1 MGRLDH
7 YREQLARLAD
17 PRTLPE
23 SQAQAVLDDAK
34 PVYYLNAGLHS
45 PEMGSP
51 EVVMEVAY
59 RLAAS
64 DDPAIRR
71 IRDNVIVV
79 INTVAEPDGR
89 DKQVDW
95 YYRYTKKLTDWDDG
109 FPRTVPYWGRYIVHD
124 NNRDG
129 LQISAALT
137 KAIFASYYKWHPTVM
152 LDLHESVPLIYMSTG
167 TGPYNETIDPI
178 TISEWQ
184 VLANHDVTSITAQGL
199 PGAFTWAFYDGW
211 WPGYGIWVANNHNA
225 IGRFYETFGNAGA
238 NTYVRDLS
246 DSRYA
251 NDPVTS
257 RTWYRPDPATKKVRW
272 SARDNVNYM
281 EAGVLSALGYAADNG
296 PSMLRNFYQKGLN
309 NIDRGRTLKPHAFV
323 IPKDQRDPRR
333 AAYLVN
339 QLQRQKIEVHRRT
352 AGDSAGDYVVLLNQP
367 YRNLAV
373 TLLTKQNFPSDALY
387 PPYDDIA
394 WTLQWLYGVDLK
406 AVDDSAAL
414 HWPNLALMT
423 DTASYVGAV
432 AGSGPVWLLD
442 YKAQA
447 ELLPALYWLKEQS
460 PKAKAYAAEKGFT
473 VATSAAAAGSGP
485 SAAATMANDSFA
497 TGAVI
502 FEGVS
507 ASTAS
512 TLAQRFGLDL
522 RAAASAPS
530 VARHELDA
538 PRVAIYHTWYS
549 TQDEGWARYTFEQS
563 AVPYTSIDKDDLRK
577 GDLRRR
583 FDVILVPSVGGDF
596 EQLVH
601 GIDRK
606 WGPMPYTKTSEFQAH
621 GTPDSTD
628 DMTGGPGFEGI
639 ANLQR
644 FVEDGGMLIASEG
657 ATALAAESGIA
668 RPMSSKST
676 GNLFHPG
683 SIVRAKARRPDHP
696 ILYGYPET
704 FQIFRGNGPLYQV
717 ARRDRSMM
725 VLQFG
730 TKKLPDE
737 EEKFEGP
744 MLGIPDFGAK
754 PDSAKADT
762 TAAKPAAPAAD
773 NAYVMSGMVR
783 NESQIVGQAA
793 ILDVPVG
800 TGRVVAFMF
809 NPLHRFLNHHEFP
822 LVWNALANWNDFK

>member
-1 MGRLDH
+1 
-7 YREQLARLAD
+7 
-17 PRTLPE
+17 
-23 SQAQAVLDDAK
+23 V
-34 PVYYLNAGLHS
+34 
-45 PEMGSP
+45 
-51 EVVMEVAY
+51 
-59 RLAAS
+59 
-64 DDPAIRR
+64 
-71 IRDNVIVV
+71 
-79 INTVAEPDGR
+79 
-89 DKQVDW
+89 
-95 YYRYTKKLTDWDDG
+95 
-109 FPRTVPYWGRYIVHD
+109 
-124 NNRDG
+124 
-129 LQISAALT
+129 
-137 KAIFASYYKWHPTVM
+137 
-152 LDLHESVPLIYMSTG
+152 
-167 TGPYNETIDPI
+167 
-178 TISEWQ
+178 
-184 VLANHDVTSITAQGL
+184 
-199 PGAFTWAFYDGW
+199 
-211 WPGYGIWVANNHNA
+211 
-225 IGRFYETFGNAGA
+225 
-238 NTYVRDLS
+238 
-246 DSRYA
+246 
-251 NDPVTS
+251 
-257 RTWYRPDPATKKVRW
+257 
-272 SARDNVNYM
+272 
-281 EAGVLSALGYAADNG
+281 
-296 PSMLRNFYQKGLN
+296 
-309 NIDRGRTLKPHAFV
+309 
-323 IPKDQRDPRR
+323 
-333 AAYLVN
+333 
-339 QLQRQKIEVHRRT
+339 
-352 AGDSAGDYVVLLNQP
+352 
-367 YRNLAV
+367 
-373 TLLTKQNFPSDALY
+373 
-387 PPYDDIA
+387 
-394 WTLQWLYGVDLK
+394 K
-406 AVDDSAAL
+406 AVDDTAAL

-423 DTASYVGAV
+423 DSASYVGAV
-432 AGSGPVWLLD
+432 AGTGPVWLLD
-442 YKAQA
+442 YRAQA

-473 VATSAAAAGSGP
+473 VATSTAAAGSGP
-485 SAAATMANDSFA
+485 SASASMAADSFS

-522 RAAASAPS
+522 RAAESAPS

-549 TQDEGWARYTFEQS
+549 TQDEGWARFTFEQTS
-563 AVPYTSIDKDDLRK
+563 VPYTSIDKDDLRK

-601 GIDRK
+601 GVDTK
-606 WGPMPYTKTSEFQAH
+606 FGPMPYTKTAEFAAH

-628 DMTGGPGFEGI
+628 DMTGGPGFEGL

-644 FVEDGGMLIASEG
+644 FVHDGGMLITSEG
-657 ATALAAESGIA
+657 TTALAAEGGIA
-668 RPMSSKST
+668 RPPSSKST

-754 PDSAKADT
+754 PDSAKADS
-762 TAAKPAAPAAD
+762 TAAKPAAPGD

-793 ILDVPVG
+793 ILDVSVG
-800 TGRVVAFMF
+800 KGRVVAFMF